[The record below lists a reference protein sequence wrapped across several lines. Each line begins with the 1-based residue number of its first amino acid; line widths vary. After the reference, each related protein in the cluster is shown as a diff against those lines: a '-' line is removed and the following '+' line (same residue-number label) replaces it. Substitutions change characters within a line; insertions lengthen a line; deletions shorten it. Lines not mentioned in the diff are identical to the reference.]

1 MQKDGGANIAMA
13 SRFSLAAYI
22 ICLFDPLLSLVYFR
36 QFLHFTYIYVALVT
50 QGLLCY
56 NIATLVMFTSFRGGS
71 RGEARGA
78 RTTTPPPHPP
88 IWIRHCRCQCTLNV
102 LLSSQLKSIKTIYHY
117 INNASMVWWPAQRER

>member
-1 MQKDGGANIAMA
+1 MAAWFLWQTMQKDGGANIAMA

-56 NIATLVMFTSFRGGS
+56 NIATLVSVHLMSYCLVS
-71 RGEARGA
+71 
-78 RTTTPPPHPP
+78 
-88 IWIRHCRCQCTLNV
+88 
-102 LLSSQLKSIKTIYHY
+102 
-117 INNASMVWWPAQRER
+117 